1 MPGRLEGKIALVIGA
16 GSVGPGWGN
25 GRATA
30 VLFAREGAGVFGVDR
45 SPKALAE
52 TATSIDGGVFAP
64 HVADVTQ
71 PGEVSA
77 LVEACVQRF
86 GRIDVLVN
94 NVGGS
99 APGDPVSMSEEVWA
113 RQLDHNLNYV
123 FHSCKQ
129 VVPIMVRQGGGAIVN
144 LASIAALRYFGADV
158 VAYAAA
164 KAGLIHFSRVT
175 AVKYAPHN
183 VRINTV
189 IPGLMNTPLVKVRL
203 AGERAA
209 GDADK
214 LIAARH
220 RQVPMGRMG
229 DGWDVARAV
238 LFLAS
243 DEAGYIT
250 ATELVVD
257 GGLSATCV
265 APHPDAANG
274 LEPSGVGTRNAF
286 RVIETSV

>member
-1 MPGRLEGKIALVIGA
+1 MAGRLADKVALVIGA

-30 VLFAREGAGVFGVDR
+30 ALFAREGAEVFGVDR
-45 SPKALAE
+45 SADALAE
-52 TATSIDGGVFAP
+52 TAQSIEGGTFAS
-64 HVADVTQ
+64 HVADASR
-71 PGEVSA
+71 PEEIAA
-77 LVEACVQRF
+77 LVEACLERF

-99 APGDPVSMSEEVWA
+99 APGDPVSMAADVWA
-113 RQLDHNLNYV
+113 RQLDHNLTYV
-123 FHSCKQ
+123 FHSCKH
-129 VVPIMVRQGGGAIVN
+129 VIPIMVRQGGGAIVN

-158 VAYAAA
+158 AAYAAS

-189 IPGLMNTPLVKVRL
+189 VPGLMNTPLVEARL
-203 AGERAA
+203 AGERAG
-209 GDADK
+209 GDVEK

-229 DGWDVARAV
+229 DGWDVAHAV

-243 DEAGYIT
+243 DEARYIT

-265 APHPDAANG
+265 APHPDAD
-274 LEPSGVGTRNAF
+274 
-286 RVIETSV
+286 

>member
-1 MPGRLEGKIALVIGA
+1 MAGRLEGKTALIIGA

-30 VLFAREGAGVFGVDR
+30 ALFVQEGAAVFGVDR
-45 SPKALAE
+45 SAEALEE
-52 TATSIDGGVFAP
+52 TAQSIVAGTFACY
-64 HVADVTQ
+64 VADVTR
-71 PGEVSA
+71 PDEVRT
-77 LVEACVQRF
+77 LVEACQARF

-99 APGDPVSMSEEVWA
+99 APGDPVSMAQEVWA
-113 RQLDHNLNYV
+113 AQLDHNLTYV
-123 FHSCKQ
+123 FHSCKH
-129 VVPIMVRQGGGAIVN
+129 VIPLMVRQGGGAIVN

-158 VAYAAA
+158 AAYAAA
-164 KAGLIHFSRVT
+164 KAGLINFSRVT

-189 IPGLMNTPLVKVRL
+189 VPGLMHTPLVEVRL
-203 AGERAA
+203 AGERAG
-209 GDADK
+209 GDVEN

-229 DGWDVARAV
+229 DGFDVAHAV

-243 DEAGYIT
+243 DEARYIT

-265 APHPDAANG
+265 APHPDAD
-274 LEPSGVGTRNAF
+274 
-286 RVIETSV
+286 

>member
-1 MPGRLEGKIALVIGA
+1 MAGRLEGKVALVLGA
-16 GSVGPGWGN
+16 GAVGPGWGN

-30 VLFAREGAGVFGVDR
+30 TLFAREGAAVFGVDR
-45 SPKALAE
+45 SEAALAE
-52 TATSIDGGVFAP
+52 TARGIAGRFVA
-64 HVADVTQ
+64 HVADVTR
-71 PGEVSA
+71 PEEIEA
-77 LVEACVQRF
+77 LVAACAARF
-86 GRIDVLVN
+86 ARIDVLVN

-99 APGDPVSMSEEVWA
+99 APGDPVGMAPEVWA
-113 RQLDHNLNYV
+113 RQLDHNLTYV
-123 FHSCKQ
+123 FHSCKH
-129 VVPIMVRQGGGAIVN
+129 VIPIMLRQGGGAIVN

-158 VAYAAA
+158 AAYAAT
-164 KAGLIHFSRVT
+164 KAGLIQVSRVT

-189 IPGLMNTPLVKVRL
+189 IPGLMHTPLVEARL

-209 GDADK
+209 GDVAK

-229 DGWDVARAV
+229 DGWDVAHAV

-243 DEAGYIT
+243 DEARYIT

-265 APHPDAANG
+265 ALHPDAD
-274 LEPSGVGTRNAF
+274 
-286 RVIETSV
+286 

>member
-1 MPGRLEGKIALVIGA
+1 MAGRLQDKVALVLGA

-25 GRATA
+25 GRATTA
-30 VLFAREGAGVFGVDR
+30 LFMREGARVFGVDR
-45 SPKALAE
+45 SADALTE
-52 TATSIDGGVFAP
+52 TAQSIEGDDLVP
-64 HVADVTQ
+64 HVADVTK
-71 PGEVSA
+71 PDHVAG
-77 LVEACVQRF
+77 LVAACMERF

-113 RQLDHNLNYV
+113 RQLDQNLTYV
-123 FHSCKQ
+123 FHSCKR
-129 VVPIMVRQGGGAIVN
+129 VIPIMVAQGGGAIVN
-144 LASIAALRYFGADV
+144 LASIAALRHFGPDV
-158 VAYAAA
+158 AGYAAS

-175 AVKYAPHN
+175 AVRYAPDN

-189 IPGLMNTPLVKVRL
+189 IPGLMDTPLVQARL
-203 AGERAA
+203 VGERAG
-209 GDADK
+209 GDAEK

-229 DGWDVARAV
+229 DGWDVANAV

-243 DEAGYIT
+243 DEARYIT

-265 APHPDAANG
+265 APHPDAD
-274 LEPSGVGTRNAF
+274 
-286 RVIETSV
+286 

>member
-1 MPGRLEGKIALVIGA
+1 MAGRFEGKVALILGA

-30 VLFAREGAGVFGVDR
+30 ALFVGEGAQVFGVDR
-45 SPKALAE
+45 SGEALAE
-52 TATSIDGGVFAP
+52 TAGSIEADGFVP
-64 HVADVTQ
+64 HVADITR
-71 PGEVSA
+71 PAEIGA
-77 LVEACVQRF
+77 LMEACLGRF

-99 APGDPVSMSEEVWA
+99 APGDVVSMSEEIWA
-113 RQLDHNLNYV
+113 SQLDQNLTYV
-123 FHSCKQ
+123 FHSCKH
-129 VVPIMVRQGGGAIVN
+129 VIPIMVRQGGGAIVN
-144 LASIAALRYFGADV
+144 LASIAALRFFGPDV
-158 VAYAAA
+158 VAYAAS

-189 IPGLMNTPLVKVRL
+189 IPGLMNTPLVKARL
-203 AGERAA
+203 VGERAG
-209 GDADK
+209 GDAAK

-229 DGWDVARAV
+229 NGWDVARAV

-265 APHPDAANG
+265 APHPDA
-274 LEPSGVGTRNAF
+274 E
-286 RVIETSV
+286 

>member
-1 MPGRLEGKIALVIGA
+1 MAGRLEGKAALIIGA

-30 VLFAREGAGVFGVDR
+30 ALFAREGAEVFGVDR
-45 SPKALAE
+45 SADALAE
-52 TATSIDGGVFAP
+52 TARSIAEGTFASY
-64 HVADVTQ
+64 VADVTR
-71 PGEVSA
+71 PEEMSA
-77 LVEACVQRF
+77 LVEACLDQF

-99 APGDPVSMSEEVWA
+99 APGDPVSMSHEVWSA
-113 RQLDHNLNYV
+113 QLDHNLTYV
-123 FHSCKQ
+123 FHSCKH
-129 VVPIMVRQGGGAIVN
+129 VIPLMVRQGSGAIVN
-144 LASIAALRYFGADV
+144 LASIAALRYFGHDAA
-158 VAYAAA
+158 AYAAA

-175 AVKYAPHN
+175 AVKYAPHK

-189 IPGLMNTPLVKVRL
+189 VPGLMHTPLVEARL
-203 AGERAA
+203 AGERAG
-209 GDADK
+209 GDVEK

-229 DGWDVARAV
+229 DGFDVAHAV

-243 DEAGYIT
+243 DEARYIT

-265 APHPDAANG
+265 APHPAAD
-274 LEPSGVGTRNAF
+274 
-286 RVIETSV
+286 

>member
-1 MPGRLEGKIALVIGA
+1 MPGRLEGKVALVIGA

-30 VLFAREGAGVFGVDR
+30 ALFVQEGAQVFGVDR
-45 SPKALAE
+45 SAEALAE
-52 TATSIDGGVFAP
+52 TAGSIGAGVFVS

-71 PGEVSA
+71 PGEVSV
-77 LVEACVQRF
+77 LVEMCLERF
-86 GRIDVLVN
+86 GHIDVLVN

-99 APGDPVSMSEEVWA
+99 APGDPVGMSEEVWA
-113 RQLDHNLNYV
+113 RQLDQNLNYV
-123 FHSCKQ
+123 FQSCKQ
-129 VVPIMVRQGGGAIVN
+129 VIPIMVRQGGGAIVN

-158 VAYAAA
+158 AAYAAA
-164 KAGLIHFSRVT
+164 KAGLIQFSRVT

-189 IPGLMNTPLVKVRL
+189 IPGLMHTPLVEARL
-203 AGERAA
+203 AGERAG
-209 GDADK
+209 GDALK

-265 APHPDAANG
+265 APHPDAD
-274 LEPSGVGTRNAF
+274 
-286 RVIETSV
+286 